1 MRRPGTQLPGK
12 GQTVSNDIIYLLNVA
27 PREAYIDD
35 LMDGHLYMNAADY
48 YHCLPRERGD
58 PLEASM
64 VPVHASMVITAC
76 PSAACTQSVRT
87 I

>member
-1 MRRPGTQLPGK
+1 MRRPGTRLPGK

-48 YHCLPRERGD
+48 YKTFWDRRF
-58 PLEASM
+58 
-64 VPVHASMVITAC
+64 
-76 PSAACTQSVRT
+76 
-87 I
+87 